1 MADPFNPYAEWLELP
16 REWSEPNL
24 YQLLGLEPFESDP
37 ARIAKAAETAS
48 NKVRSFRPG
57 PNARA
62 WSKLLDELLLAKGKL
77 LDADR
82 KREYDEELR
91 ETSNDPS
98 AHSLHDTPRPAPAS
112 SAGGSGIQKRQFNPM
127 FPPGM
132 GPNVGL
138 SGPEPVEAPK
148 PVSRPKERPVAA
160 SSPATDGAGSMSNFL
175 SPLFEEGGNRQP
187 PPAQVST
194 SNYLATPAEES
205 VRQAPALAPVSIAS
219 ATTTPT
225 AAVPM
230 AAWPA
235 SMLYP
240 QPGYAQP
247 GQLPQGQPQPGQTP
261 MAAPMYAQP
270 MVPQQLPPG
279 YQPTMPGYGMPQ
291 QGYQPYAQPMNPY
304 GQPAYG
310 QPQYPGSAYAPPV
323 AMPSAEPPLP
333 ASYGGMNAYP
343 HAAMPPGMHA
353 PDPMAPVAL
362 PASLPSANIPTATL
376 PAAATA
382 TAIPT
387 GKAVSPAARAQAA
400 GGEPTRPQQPIGGP
414 AVAPVQLA
422 ANSARSVT
430 MAATNEKRAA
440 DSMLFYGTAAAI
452 VLLIGAIGFA
462 VMNSGNRN
470 TEIAE
475 NSNAHIPSETHPIPV
490 IPVKP
495 DINKPKPAPVVPA
508 KTTPPVITP
517 PVMIPPKVNDPDKTE
532 VQKPVPKTP
541 ETPAP
546 EMKPEPKPEPMPVPM
561 PAPMP
566 TPPPMPEMPADVKQT
581 PVELAS
587 LSKAMTTVREAL
599 SERNFEE
606 SGKQLA
612 IADKL
617 AKTPEQLAK
626 LSRLKLLSE
635 YVRQFDRQLKT
646 LLADP
651 NFDTGAELQI
661 GKSTVVNVVERTPET
676 LIIRVSGV
684 NKSYATNSLPEG
696 LAMALINKRLD
707 PNDPAG
713 KLVKAAFYAVSK
725 NRTSETDA
733 KAKDLL
739 EQATREGADAGD
751 LAQVLTDTYDFK

>member
-1 MADPFNPYAEWLELP
+1 
-16 REWSEPNL
+16 
-24 YQLLGLEPFESDP
+24 
-37 ARIAKAAETAS
+37 
-48 NKVRSFRPG
+48 
-57 PNARA
+57 
-62 WSKLLDELLLAKGKL
+62 
-77 LDADR
+77 
-82 KREYDEELR
+82 
-91 ETSNDPS
+91 
-98 AHSLHDTPRPAPAS
+98 
-112 SAGGSGIQKRQFNPM
+112 
-127 FPPGM
+127 
-132 GPNVGL
+132 
-138 SGPEPVEAPK
+138 
-148 PVSRPKERPVAA
+148 
-160 SSPATDGAGSMSNFL
+160 
-175 SPLFEEGGNRQP
+175 
-187 PPAQVST
+187 
-194 SNYLATPAEES
+194 
-205 VRQAPALAPVSIAS
+205 
-219 ATTTPT
+219 
-225 AAVPM
+225 
-230 AAWPA
+230 
-235 SMLYP
+235 
-240 QPGYAQP
+240 
-247 GQLPQGQPQPGQTP
+247 
-261 MAAPMYAQP
+261 
-270 MVPQQLPPG
+270 
-279 YQPTMPGYGMPQ
+279 
-291 QGYQPYAQPMNPY
+291 
-304 GQPAYG
+304 
-310 QPQYPGSAYAPPV
+310 
-323 AMPSAEPPLP
+323 
-333 ASYGGMNAYP
+333 
-343 HAAMPPGMHA
+343 
-353 PDPMAPVAL
+353 
-362 PASLPSANIPTATL
+362 
-376 PAAATA
+376 
-382 TAIPT
+382 
-387 GKAVSPAARAQAA
+387 
-400 GGEPTRPQQPIGGP
+400 
-414 AVAPVQLA
+414 
-422 ANSARSVT
+422 
-430 MAATNEKRAA
+430 
-440 DSMLFYGTAAAI
+440 
-452 VLLIGAIGFA
+452 
-462 VMNSGNRN
+462 MNSGNRN